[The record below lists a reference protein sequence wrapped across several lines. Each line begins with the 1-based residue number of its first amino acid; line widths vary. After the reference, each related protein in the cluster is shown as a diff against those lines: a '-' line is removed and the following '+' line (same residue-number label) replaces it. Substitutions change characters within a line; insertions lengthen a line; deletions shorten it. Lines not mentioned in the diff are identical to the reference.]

1 MKKKGLLYKLI
12 FALLTPTMMAL
23 FFAWIIYDQFES
35 SMESISGSYVQN
47 LVDSVAARL
56 DSKKWSIVKA
66 GAKNVPVARDI
77 NTMASLLSEMNL
89 PGIFVVVQDDGDL
102 VYGTPGQVNL
112 LMEHAADFNALAPV
126 KIRVSGGHYLTG
138 MTYRIPSERL
148 YIVAA
153 VQWQKLFG
161 PMVLLVSV
169 WPFVMGLMA
178 VFMILAIYLLYEKVI
193 LPLRDFDDEVSSLRL
208 GYELPAE
215 EAPEAVPELQ
225 QLRSTFVV
233 LAQSAIDKEQLSR
246 DYVTDIIKAQEE
258 ERERIS
264 REIHDGPL
272 QDVTALVQRL
282 RLLELEVDGNQQIM
296 ASLDNAEKVAMI
308 GVKELREF
316 CNNLTP
322 PWLDLGLAHSL
333 QELCNRMS
341 VQLGVKIDLEIVD
354 DLEYEENILPLPLC
368 LAFYRVA
375 QESINN
381 SVHHGN
387 STLISV
393 LLERKNNTIFM
404 RIEDNGSGFTMPED
418 IKELRIH
425 GHRGLSNM
433 KERIRL
439 AGGTLIIDS
448 KPGFGT
454 ITSCE
459 VPSQSVE

>member
-1 MKKKGLLYKLI
+1 M
-12 FALLTPTMMAL
+12 
-23 FFAWIIYDQFES
+23 
-35 SMESISGSYVQN
+35 
-47 LVDSVAARL
+47 
-56 DSKKWSIVKA
+56 
-66 GAKNVPVARDI
+66 
-77 NTMASLLSEMNL
+77 
-89 PGIFVVVQDDGDL
+89 
-102 VYGTPGQVNL
+102 
-112 LMEHAADFNALAPV
+112 
-126 KIRVSGGHYLTG
+126 
-138 MTYRIPSERL
+138 
-148 YIVAA
+148 
-153 VQWQKLFG
+153 
-161 PMVLLVSV
+161 
-169 WPFVMGLMA
+169 
-178 VFMILAIYLLYEKVI
+178 
-193 LPLRDFDDEVSSLRL
+193 
-208 GYELPAE
+208 
-215 EAPEAVPELQ
+215 
-225 QLRSTFVV
+225 
-233 LAQSAIDKEQLSR
+233 
-246 DYVTDIIKAQEE
+246 
-258 ERERIS
+258 
-264 REIHDGPL
+264 
-272 QDVTALVQRL
+272 TALVQRL

-341 VQLGVKIDLEIVD
+341 MQLGVKIDLEIVD

-393 LLERKNNTIFM
+393 LLERKNNSIFM
-404 RIEDNGSGFTMPED
+404 RIEDNGSGFTMPEN

-448 KPGFGT
+448 KPGLGT

-459 VPSQSVE
+459 VPSQSVK